1 MVKIIRNTN
10 LEQLP
15 CVVTIGNFDGVHLG
29 HQALLTEVK
38 KRAHDLKLESAVITF
53 EPNPKDY
60 FSQNKPQTRISSLRE
75 KIELFNEIEIDR
87 VHIIK
92 FNQEF
97 SKVTANEF
105 ISVLIKQLKVKQIVV
120 GEDFCFGR
128 GREGGIK
135 QLSASSMKLN
145 IKNKILMDG
154 KRISSTLIRNLLAND
169 KLDEANKYIGRPY
182 SISGKVVHGEKRGRK
197 IGFPTANIHMRHNRP
212 PLKGV
217 FAVKFQN
224 HFGVANLGI
233 RPSIKGEK
241 KLQLEVHLLN
251 FSSDLYGQHVSVI
264 FLKKLRDEKK
274 FKSLDELKEQIK
286 LDVIKAKLFF
296 DKKNL

>member
-1 MVKIIRNTN
+1 MKIIRNSN

-29 HQALLTEVK
+29 HQALLAEVK

-75 KIELFNEIEIDR
+75 KIELFNEIKIDR

-105 ISVLIKQLKVKQIVV
+105 ISVLIKKLKVKEIVV
-120 GEDFCFGR
+120 GEDFCFGV
-128 GREGGIK
+128 GREGSIK
-135 QLSASSMKLN
+135 QLSESSMELN
-145 IKNKILMDG
+145 IKNKILIDG

-169 KLDEANKYIGRPY
+169 KLYEANKYIGRPY

-217 FAVKFQN
+217 FAVKFQK

>member
-1 MVKIIRNTN
+1 MKIIRNTN

-29 HQALLTEVK
+29 HQALLAEVK

-75 KIELFNEIEIDR
+75 KIELFNEIKIDR

-105 ISVLIKQLKVKQIVV
+105 ISVLIKQLKVKEIVV

-128 GREGGIK
+128 GREGSIK

>member
-1 MVKIIRNTN
+1 MKIIRNTN

-75 KIELFNEIEIDR
+75 KIELFNEIKIDR

-105 ISVLIKQLKVKQIVV
+105 ISVLIKQLKVKEIVV

-128 GREGGIK
+128 GREGSIK
-135 QLSASSMKLN
+135 QLSASSMELN
-145 IKNKILMDG
+145 IKNKILIDG

-169 KLDEANKYIGRPY
+169 KLDEANKYIGRPF

>member
-1 MVKIIRNTN
+1 MKIIRNSN

-29 HQALLTEVK
+29 HQALLDEVK

-75 KIELFNEIEIDR
+75 KIELFNEIKIDR

-105 ISVLIKQLKVKQIVV
+105 ISVLIKKLKVKEIVV
-120 GEDFCFGR
+120 GEDFCFGM
-128 GREGGIK
+128 GREGSIK
-135 QLSASSMKLN
+135 QLSESSMELN
-145 IKNKILMDG
+145 IKNKILIDG

-217 FAVKFQN
+217 FAVKFQK

>member
-1 MVKIIRNTN
+1 MKIIRNTN

-75 KIELFNEIEIDR
+75 KIELFNEIKIDR

-97 SKVTANEF
+97 SNVTANEF
-105 ISVLIKQLKVKQIVV
+105 ISVLIKQLRVKEIVI

-169 KLDEANKYIGRPY
+169 KLDQANKYIGRPY

>member
-1 MVKIIRNTN
+1 MKIIRNTN

-75 KIELFNEIEIDR
+75 KIELFNEIKIDR

-105 ISVLIKQLKVKQIVV
+105 ISVLIKQLKVKEIVV

-154 KRISSTLIRNLLAND
+154 QRISSTLIRNLLAND
-169 KLDEANKYIGRPY
+169 KLDQANKYIGRPY

-251 FSSDLYGQHVSVI
+251 FSSDLYSQHVSVI

-296 DKKNL
+296 L

>member
-1 MVKIIRNTN
+1 MKIIRNSN

-29 HQALLTEVK
+29 HQTLLAEVK
-38 KRAHDLKLESAVITF
+38 KRAHALKLESAVITF

-75 KIELFNEIEIDR
+75 KIELFNEIKIDR

-105 ISVLIKQLKVKQIVV
+105 ISVLIKQLKVKEIVV

-135 QLSASSMKLN
+135 KLSASSMKLN

>member
-1 MVKIIRNTN
+1 MKIIRNTN

-75 KIELFNEIEIDR
+75 KIELFNEIKIDR

-105 ISVLIKQLKVKQIVV
+105 ISVLIKQLKVKEIVV

-182 SISGKVVHGEKRGRK
+182 SISGKVVHGEKKGRK

-251 FSSDLYGQHVSVI
+251 FSSDLYGQYVSVI

>member
-1 MVKIIRNTN
+1 MKIIRNSN

-29 HQALLTEVK
+29 HQALLAEVK
-38 KRAHDLKLESAVITF
+38 KRAHVLKLESAVITF

-75 KIELFNEIEIDR
+75 KIELFNEIKIDR

-105 ISVLIKQLKVKQIVV
+105 ISVLIKQLKVKEIVV

-128 GREGGIK
+128 GREGSIK

>member
-1 MVKIIRNTN
+1 MKIIRNTN

-75 KIELFNEIEIDR
+75 KIELFNEIKIDR

-97 SKVTANEF
+97 SNVTANEF
-105 ISVLIKQLKVKQIVV
+105 ISVLIKQLKVKEIVV

-169 KLDEANKYIGRPY
+169 KLDQANKYIGRPY

-296 DKKNL
+296 

>member
-1 MVKIIRNTN
+1 MKIIRNSN

-38 KRAHDLKLESAVITF
+38 KRTHDLKLESAVITF

-75 KIELFNEIEIDR
+75 KIELFNEIKIDR

-105 ISVLIKQLKVKQIVV
+105 ISLLIKQLKVKEIVV

-128 GREGGIK
+128 GREGSIK

-169 KLDEANKYIGRPY
+169 KLDQANKYIGRPY

-251 FSSDLYGQHVSVI
+251 FSADLYGQHVSVI

>member
-1 MVKIIRNTN
+1 VKIIRNSN

-29 HQALLTEVK
+29 HQTLLAEVK
-38 KRAHDLKLESAVITF
+38 KRAHVLKLESAVITF

-75 KIELFNEIEIDR
+75 KIELFNEIKIDR

-105 ISVLIKQLKVKQIVV
+105 ISVLIKQLKVKEIVV

-128 GREGGIK
+128 GREGSIK

>member
-1 MVKIIRNTN
+1 VKIIRNTN

-75 KIELFNEIEIDR
+75 KIELFNEIKIDR

-105 ISVLIKQLKVKQIVV
+105 ISLLIKQLKVKEIVV

-169 KLDEANKYIGRPY
+169 KLDQANKYIGRPY

>member
-1 MVKIIRNTN
+1 MKIIRNTN

-29 HQALLTEVK
+29 HQALLDEVR

-75 KIELFNEIEIDR
+75 KIELFNEIKIDR

-97 SKVTANEF
+97 SNVTANEF
-105 ISVLIKQLKVKQIVV
+105 ISVLIKQLKVKEIVV

-154 KRISSTLIRNLLAND
+154 QRISSTLIRNLLAND
-169 KLDEANKYIGRPY
+169 KLDQANKYIGRPY
-182 SISGKVVHGEKRGRK
+182 CISGKVVHGEKRGRK

>member
-1 MVKIIRNTN
+1 MKIIRNTN

-75 KIELFNEIEIDR
+75 KIELFNEIKIDR

-105 ISVLIKQLKVKQIVV
+105 ISVLIKQLKVKEIVV
-120 GEDFCFGR
+120 GEDFCYGR

>member
-1 MVKIIRNTN
+1 MKIIRNTN

-29 HQALLTEVK
+29 HQALLDEVK

-75 KIELFNEIEIDR
+75 KIELFNEIKIDR

-105 ISVLIKQLKVKQIVV
+105 ISVLIKQLKVKEIVV

-169 KLDEANKYIGRPY
+169 KLDQANKYIGRPY

>member
-1 MVKIIRNTN
+1 MKIIRNSN

-38 KRAHDLKLESAVITF
+38 KRAHVLKLESAVITF

-75 KIELFNEIEIDR
+75 KIELFNEIKIDR

-217 FAVKFQN
+217 FAVKFQK

>member
-1 MVKIIRNTN
+1 MNTN

-75 KIELFNEIEIDR
+75 KIELFNEIKIDR

-286 LDVIKAKLFF
+286 LDVIKAQLFF

>member
-1 MVKIIRNTN
+1 MKIIRNSN

-75 KIELFNEIEIDR
+75 KIELFNEIKIDR

-135 QLSASSMKLN
+135 KLSASSMKLN

>member
-1 MVKIIRNTN
+1 VKIIRNTN

-29 HQALLTEVK
+29 HQALLDEVR

-75 KIELFNEIEIDR
+75 KIELFNEIKIDR

-105 ISVLIKQLKVKQIVV
+105 ISVLIKQLKVKEIVV

-169 KLDEANKYIGRPY
+169 KLDQANKYIGRPY

>member
-1 MVKIIRNTN
+1 MKIIRNTN

-75 KIELFNEIEIDR
+75 KIELFNEIKIDR

-105 ISVLIKQLKVKQIVV
+105 ISVLIKKLKVKEIII
-120 GEDFCFGR
+120 GEDFCFGK

-154 KRISSTLIRNLLAND
+154 QRISSTLIRNLLAND
-169 KLDEANKYIGRPY
+169 KLDQANKYIGRPY
-182 SISGKVVHGEKRGRK
+182 CISGKVVHGEKRGRK

-251 FSSDLYGQHVSVI
+251 FSSDLYGQHVSII

>member
-1 MVKIIRNTN
+1 MKIIRNSN

-29 HQALLTEVK
+29 HQTLLAEVK
-38 KRAHDLKLESAVITF
+38 KRAHVLKLESAVITF

-75 KIELFNEIEIDR
+75 KIELFNEIKIDR

-105 ISVLIKQLKVKQIVV
+105 ISVLIKKLKVKEIVV

-128 GREGGIK
+128 GREGSIK

-274 FKSLDELKEQIK
+274 FKSLEELKEQIK

>member
-1 MVKIIRNTN
+1 MNTN

-274 FKSLDELKEQIK
+274 FKSLEELKEQIK

>member
-1 MVKIIRNTN
+1 MKIIRNTN

-75 KIELFNEIEIDR
+75 KIELFNEIKIDR

-105 ISVLIKQLKVKQIVV
+105 ISILIKKLKVKEIVV
-120 GEDFCFGR
+120 GEDFCFGM
-128 GREGGIK
+128 GREGSIK
-135 QLSASSMKLN
+135 QLSESSMELN

-169 KLDEANKYIGRPY
+169 KLDQANKYIGRPY

>member
-1 MVKIIRNTN
+1 MKIIRNTN

-75 KIELFNEIEIDR
+75 KIELFNEIKIDR

-97 SKVTANEF
+97 SKVTANKF
-105 ISVLIKQLKVKQIVV
+105 IGVLIKQLKVKEIVV
-120 GEDFCFGR
+120 GEDFCFGK

-169 KLDEANKYIGRPY
+169 KLDQANKYIGRPY

>member
-1 MVKIIRNTN
+1 MKIIRNTN

-75 KIELFNEIEIDR
+75 KIELFNEIKIDR

-105 ISVLIKQLKVKQIVV
+105 ISLLIKQLKVKEIII
-120 GEDFCFGR
+120 GEDFCFGKA
-128 GREGGIK
+128 REGGIK

-145 IKNKILMDG
+145 IKNKILIDG

-169 KLDEANKYIGRPY
+169 KLDQANKYIGRPY

>member
-1 MVKIIRNTN
+1 MNTN

-75 KIELFNEIEIDR
+75 KIELFNEIKIDR

-105 ISVLIKQLKVKQIVV
+105 ISVLIKKLKVKEIVV

-128 GREGGIK
+128 GRKGSIK

>member
-1 MVKIIRNTN
+1 MKIIRNTN

-75 KIELFNEIEIDR
+75 KIELFNEIKIDR

-105 ISVLIKQLKVKQIVV
+105 ISLLIKQLKVKEIVV

-128 GREGGIK
+128 GREGSIK

-145 IKNKILMDG
+145 IKNKILIDG

-169 KLDEANKYIGRPY
+169 KLDQANKYIGRPY

-251 FSSDLYGQHVSVI
+251 FSANLYGQHVSVI

>member
-1 MVKIIRNTN
+1 MKIIRNSN

-29 HQALLTEVK
+29 HQTLLAEVK
-38 KRAHDLKLESAVITF
+38 KRAHVLKLESAVITF

-75 KIELFNEIEIDR
+75 KIELFNEIKIDR

-105 ISVLIKQLKVKQIVV
+105 ISILIKKLKVKEIVV

-128 GREGGIK
+128 GREGSIK

>member
-1 MVKIIRNTN
+1 MKIIRNSN

-75 KIELFNEIEIDR
+75 KIELFNEIKIDR

-105 ISVLIKQLKVKQIVV
+105 ISVLIKQLKVKEIVV

-128 GREGGIK
+128 GREGSIK

-286 LDVIKAKLFF
+286 LDVIKAQLFF

>member
-1 MVKIIRNTN
+1 MKIIRNTN

-75 KIELFNEIEIDR
+75 KIELFNEIKIDR

-105 ISVLIKQLKVKQIVV
+105 ISVLIKQLKVKEIVV

-145 IKNKILMDG
+145 IKNKILIDG

>member
-1 MVKIIRNTN
+1 MKIIRNSN

-29 HQALLTEVK
+29 HQALLAEVK
-38 KRAHDLKLESAVITF
+38 KRANVLKLESAVITF

-75 KIELFNEIEIDR
+75 KIELFNEIKIDR

-105 ISVLIKQLKVKQIVV
+105 ISVLIKQLKVKEIVV

-169 KLDEANKYIGRPY
+169 KLDQANKYIGRPY

-217 FAVKFQN
+217 FAVKFQK

-286 LDVIKAKLFF
+286 LDVIEAKLFF

>member
-1 MVKIIRNTN
+1 MKIIRNTN

-75 KIELFNEIEIDR
+75 KIELFNEIKIDR

-105 ISVLIKQLKVKQIVV
+105 ISILIKKLKVKEIVV

-217 FAVKFQN
+217 FAVKFQK

-286 LDVIKAKLFF
+286 LDVIQAKLFF
-296 DKKNL
+296 EKKNL

>member
-1 MVKIIRNTN
+1 MKIIRNTN
-10 LEQLP
+10 LEQLQ

-75 KIELFNEIEIDR
+75 KIELFNEIKIDR

-105 ISVLIKQLKVKQIVV
+105 ISVLIKQLKVKEIVV

-145 IKNKILMDG
+145 IKNKIIMDG

-169 KLDEANKYIGRPY
+169 KLDQANKYIGRPY

-274 FKSLDELKEQIK
+274 FKSIDELKEQIK

>member
-1 MVKIIRNTN
+1 MKIIRNTN

-75 KIELFNEIEIDR
+75 KIELFNEIKIDR

-105 ISVLIKQLKVKQIVV
+105 ISVLIKQLKVKEIVV

-135 QLSASSMKLN
+135 QLSANSMKLN

>member
-1 MVKIIRNTN
+1 MKILRNTN

-75 KIELFNEIEIDR
+75 KIELFNEIKIDR

-105 ISVLIKQLKVKQIVV
+105 ISVLIKQLKVKEIVV

-128 GREGGIK
+128 GREGSIK

-169 KLDEANKYIGRPY
+169 KLDQANKYIGRPY

-233 RPSIKGEK
+233 RPSVKGEK

>member
-1 MVKIIRNTN
+1 MKIIRNTN

-75 KIELFNEIEIDR
+75 KIELFNEIKIDR

-105 ISVLIKQLKVKQIVV
+105 ISVLIKQLKVKEIVV

-169 KLDEANKYIGRPY
+169 KLDQANKYIGRPY

-251 FSSDLYGQHVSVI
+251 FSADLYGQHVSVI

-286 LDVIKAKLFF
+286 LDVIEAKLFF
-296 DKKNL
+296 EKKNL